1 MKLLFA
7 SDSFKGTISS
17 KESSQMLTQAAHE
30 VFGADVECH
39 SITIA
44 DGGEGT
50 AEAVISAVGGEMVSV
65 SVHGPRW
72 KKTEAHYGLFSSCA
86 SDTTI
91 SASEDKA
98 VSASE
103 DKAAIIEMAQAS
115 GLPLLADNERDPM
128 LTTTF
133 GTGELILDALNR
145 GIGKLYIAIGGSATN
160 DGGIGCMR
168 ALGVRFLDAQ
178 GQELE
183 GIGSDLIRIDR
194 IDISGMDKRLLDCDV
209 TVMCDVTNP
218 LCGPEGATY
227 TFSAQK
233 GADPAMQ
240 SQLEAGMCHYRDLIT
255 ETLGINPDDIPGAG
269 AAGGLGAAL
278 LVFLNAR
285 LQSGIETVLALT
297 HFDSLAKESNLVIT
311 GEGRTDW
318 QSAHGKVLYGV
329 GTHCQR
335 LGIPA
340 VALVGSIGDG
350 ADAIYQHGILSIFT
364 TVPAPMPLEQAL
376 TNAHRYYRDAAIRMF
391 RLVKAGMS
399 LQKP

>member
-72 KKTEAHYGLFSSCA
+72 KKTEAHYGLFLSGA
-86 SDTTI
+86 SDDTA
-91 SASEDKA
+91 ASYR
-98 VSASE
+98 S
-103 DKAAIIEMAQAS
+103 AIIEMAQAS

-233 GADPAMQ
+233 GATTNMQ
-240 SQLEAGMCHYRDLIT
+240 SQLESGMCHYRNLIT
-255 ETLGINPDDIPGAG
+255 ETLGINPDDIPGSG

-278 LVFLNAR
+278 LVFLHAR